1 MLALLK
7 PLGRCAREGTAVW
20 CKVMNSG
27 CHSPQVSPATY
38 SRNASGVKLR
48 PTMPFQIIPG
58 FLLRPCFRSKAPTLE
73 KVHPHGICGLS
84 GRPHTLAG
92 PHIFP
97 VKHLLGEIFVGL
109 RLHPTRRPSPQFAL
123 PTPYAH
129 CRARGILWGRLPLPR
144 RCGKG
149 QVSESGPPGA
159 GIPKMSSAIRFRRN
173 LKSTRVMP
181 RIKRPSA
188 MVAPKAP
195 RT

>member
-38 SRNASGVKLR
+38 SRNASGAKLP

-58 FLLRPCFRSKAPTLE
+58 FLLRPVSAPTPPPWK

-129 CRARGILWGRLPLPR
+129 CRARGILWGRLPLPT
-144 RCGKG
+144 RCGKAKPPN
-149 QVSESGPPGA
+149 QAHLGPA
-159 GIPKMSSAIRFRRN
+159 FPKCLRLS
-173 LKSTRVMP
+173 
-181 RIKRPSA
+181 
-188 MVAPKAP
+188 
-195 RT
+195 